1 MAKKKHNKTTKTKVK
16 TKTKEETSSAYF
28 LTVCGDCRIR
38 LIVSRQNSF
47 NCNLCSSTNIS
58 REAWR

>member
-16 TKTKEETSSAYF
+16 TKEESSSAYF